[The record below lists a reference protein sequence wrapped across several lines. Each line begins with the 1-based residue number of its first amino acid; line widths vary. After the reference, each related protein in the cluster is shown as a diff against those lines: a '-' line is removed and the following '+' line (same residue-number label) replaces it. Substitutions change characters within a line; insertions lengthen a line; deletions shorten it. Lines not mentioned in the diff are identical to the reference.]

1 MNDNILEYTTVM
13 QRKTQV
19 ITLWD
24 RQRRMMDFFGLD
36 GTMYI
41 ALAKSSPWSDPDD
54 PDISDTYP
62 PIPDETATELT
73 ELIGM
78 QRIQWKKYAKPYI
91 TPTSEE
97 KDDANTVYYKGLYY
111 KTTSDLNVALA
122 EGFTSV
128 ILMMTADRD
137 QYFPVDISYRQVGL
151 YVQVGVNDEYLDD
164 EQFNMLPEDKKGH
177 LAAIENFEPVSR
189 QLDQMEKFFMLL
201 EF

>member
-111 KTTSDLNVALA
+111 KTTSDLSVALA

>member
-19 ITLWD
+19 VTLWD
-24 RQRRMMDFFGLD
+24 RQRRMMDFYGLE

-41 ALAKSSPWSDPDD
+41 ALAKSSSWSDPDD
-54 PDISDTYP
+54 SDISDTYP
-62 PIPDETATELT
+62 PIPDETATALD

-91 TPTSEE
+91 TPTSSE
-97 KDDANTVYYKGLYY
+97 KDDPATVYYKGLYY
-111 KTTSDLNVALA
+111 KTTTDLDVALA

-128 ILMMTADRD
+128 MLMMTADRD

-189 QLDQMEKFFMLL
+189 QLDQMEKFFMLM

>member
-19 ITLWD
+19 VTLWD
-24 RQRRMMDFFGLD
+24 RQRRMMDFYGLE

-54 PDISDTYP
+54 SDISDTYP
-62 PIPDETATELT
+62 SIPDETATALD

-91 TPTSEE
+91 TPTSSE
-97 KDDANTVYYKGLYY
+97 KDDPATVYYKGLYY
-111 KTTSDLNVALA
+111 KTTTDLDVALA

-128 ILMMTADRD
+128 MLMMTADRD

-189 QLDQMEKFFMLL
+189 QLDQMEKFFMLM

>member
-1 MNDNILEYTTVM
+1 MNDNISEYTTVV

-24 RQRRMMDFFGLD
+24 RQRRMQDFYNLG
-36 GTMYI
+36 GTMYV
-41 ALAKSSPWSDPDD
+41 ALAKSSPWSDAND

-91 TPTSEE
+91 TPTSSE
-97 KDDANTVYYKGLYY
+97 KDDPNTVYYKGLYY
-111 KTTSDLNVALA
+111 KTTTDLDVALA

-128 ILMMTADRD
+128 IVMMTADRD

-164 EQFNMLPEDKKGH
+164 EQFNMLTDDKKGH

-189 QLDQMEKFFMLL
+189 QLDQMEKFFLLL